1 MSAGLRLSLPLFS
14 GGAVVSKVKQAE
26 LEMAIAGENLKN
38 TGRGLKIA
46 VKKAWLEQTEAAQ
59 RLASQTTAVETAR
72 KALAATE
79 LRFRN
84 GLAGQLDLNDATLA
98 LNRAQTLYTQA
109 QHDACSAAV
118 ELAWAVG
125 E

>member
-1 MSAGLRLSLPLFS
+1 
-14 GGAVVSKVKQAE
+14 
-26 LEMAIAGENLKN
+26 N
-38 TGRGLKIA
+38 
-46 VKKAWLEQTEAAQ
+46 EAAQ
-59 RLASQTTAVETAR
+59 RLASRTTAVETA
-72 KALAATE
+72 KTALTATE

-84 GLAGQLDLNDATLA
+84 GLAGQLELNDATLA

-109 QHDACSAAV
+109 QHDACSAAA